1 MRISPAPHSSC
12 ASRSASARTCLPRP
26 PPWRPGST
34 ATVRKWAWP
43 PWFSSWRQ
51 ATGSPSASATS
62 IRPFSAP
69 MISATISGSV
79 RRPSSRSASV
89 VHPARLASPRYAF
102 SMSATSAGMSASVA
116 ARNVSFAE
124 SITRKPSAPAQ
135 TRFRPPVPPAR
146 AGIRGVREGCGDQ
159 IWMFSIQTMRMSEGV
174 EWALHECLN
183 LTWLEPGEAVTAARL
198 AKFYELP
205 AAYLNKQL
213 QALARAGI
221 LESTPGPRGGFRL
234 ARRPEDITVMDVVA
248 AIEGPESAFR
258 CQELVRRGPGDHEG
272 VDYRKTCSIS
282 QTMRRAELAWRR
294 ELAAVTLADLK
305 ETVETRNPTVPG
317 EVRRGFARLKV

>member
-1 MRISPAPHSSC
+1 
-12 ASRSASARTCLPRP
+12 
-26 PPWRPGST
+26 
-34 ATVRKWAWP
+34 
-43 PWFSSWRQ
+43 
-51 ATGSPSASATS
+51 
-62 IRPFSAP
+62 
-69 MISATISGSV
+69 
-79 RRPSSRSASV
+79 
-89 VHPARLASPRYAF
+89 
-102 SMSATSAGMSASVA
+102 
-116 ARNVSFAE
+116 
-124 SITRKPSAPAQ
+124 
-135 TRFRPPVPPAR
+135 
-146 AGIRGVREGCGDQ
+146 
-159 IWMFSIQTMRMSEGV
+159 MSEGV

-258 CQELVRRGPGDHEG
+258 CRELVRRGPGDHEG

-305 ETVETRNPTVPG
+305 EAVETRNPTVPG